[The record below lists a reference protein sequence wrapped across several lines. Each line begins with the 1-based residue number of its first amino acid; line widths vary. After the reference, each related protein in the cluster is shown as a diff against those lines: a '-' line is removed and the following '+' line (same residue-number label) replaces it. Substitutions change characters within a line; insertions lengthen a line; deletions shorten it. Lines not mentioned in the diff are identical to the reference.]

1 MPAGIYEH
9 SLFSLSRVKSEKP
22 QPSHKCQCFETPVV
36 QQIKVFQL
44 NEIEPIKVIIPWRHR
59 TFQMAFSWISLKEK
73 QVGKRLGQQL

>member
-1 MPAGIYEH
+1 MPAWIYDDF
-9 SLFSLSRVKSEKP
+9 LFSLSRVKSEKT
-22 QPSHKCQCFETPVV
+22 QPSHKCQCFETPVL

-44 NEIEPIKVIIPWRHR
+44 NEIEPIKVIIPWRQC